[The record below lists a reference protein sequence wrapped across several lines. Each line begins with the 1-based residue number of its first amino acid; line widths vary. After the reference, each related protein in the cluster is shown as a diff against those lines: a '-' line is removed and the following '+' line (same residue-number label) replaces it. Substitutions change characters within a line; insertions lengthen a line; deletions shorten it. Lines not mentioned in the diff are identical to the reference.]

1 MPWLYVA
8 PALPEKGSTR
18 AAHANI
24 STAYRNGCSTAHSLV
39 ADRQA
44 VPECQCLAAYC
55 VRLLAM
61 GVRHSRGQDAGRAV
75 PVDWV
80 LASGAGLPVLSCL
93 SSGGGNNNIIIFHY
107 ILALPPACPQ
117 LLHITIPRLTQ
128 YLIRSSEAPS
138 DPSRLLEPFPAKPF
152 RLSFAK

>member
-1 MPWLYVA
+1 MRLSVKLSWIPWTRNDTSIRYVCILVKASKLSSDMPCLHVA

-24 STAYRNGCSTAHSLV
+24 STTDRNGCSTAHSLV
-39 ADRQA
+39 GDRQA

-61 GVRHSRGQDAGRAV
+61 GARHSRGRGQDAGRAV

-80 LASGAGLPVLSCL
+80 LASGAVW
-93 SSGGGNNNIIIFHY
+93 
-107 ILALPPACPQ
+107 
-117 LLHITIPRLTQ
+117 
-128 YLIRSSEAPS
+128 
-138 DPSRLLEPFPAKPF
+138 
-152 RLSFAK
+152 LSFFRRWE